1 MMDNFERKN
10 TDLDYINK
18 IYRYIKNDMSV
29 EEFMCK
35 FRVSF
40 NELKGILELCNIYGK
55 DVDIV
60 VRDGTLYF
68 VKNSIFGAEIGVK
81 AEGFSNMA
89 ILATILAIG
98 GFIIMYITWR
108 V

>member
-1 MMDNFERKN
+1 MRFIFLFENNFERKN

-40 NELKGILELCNIYGK
+40 NELKGILGIILTLIPQ
-55 DVDIV
+55 VILDI
-60 VRDGTLYF
+60 
-68 VKNSIFGAEIGVK
+68 SPI
-81 AEGFSNMA
+81 
-89 ILATILAIG
+89 
-98 GFIIMYITWR
+98 FIIALLDLGMLLLLKR
-108 V
+108 R